1 MKRDCWWSDGQ
12 KSERE
17 GGYRGF
23 WARSDFGA
31 GQCPPVGVEAL
42 RAATSGGWNP
52 SAIAQMKA
60 GGRARIDG
68 FTPTCCPSLRTT
80 PTGCSQD
87 PGKSGKNGVKWSG
100 NPTKCLGSI
109 EVWHVGAVYPRA
121 PNGMNPS
128 GIKTPIAMDTWG
140 YLAALY
146 AAPARSRSR
155 PTAGR
160 RVYYRSRL
168 RGMVTRIWS
177 SLRFCFCQS
186 QEVVS

>member
-1 MKRDCWWSDGQ
+1 MKRDCWWSEGQ

-31 GQCPPVGVEAL
+31 DQCLSVGVEAL
-42 RAATSGGWNP
+42 RAAIPGGWNP

-68 FTPTCCPSLRTT
+68 FTPTCCPSTRTT

-109 EVWHVGAVYPRA
+109 ETLDVCIFAVEFWR
-121 PNGMNPS
+121 GNPTKCLGSIETFGLFVMFLQRFPGGNPTKCLGSIETKVSRTQIAILS
-128 GIKTPIAMDTWG
+128 GSSWKSHQM
-140 YLAALY
+140 
-146 AAPARSRSR
+146 
-155 PTAGR
+155 
-160 RVYYRSRL
+160 L
-168 RGMVTRIWS
+168 RKH
-177 SLRFCFCQS
+177 
-186 QEVVS
+186 